1 MIPIVILCVLI
12 EAVFTAMEV
21 SFGTV
26 PRARLRALAED
37 SENENHSL
45 IKRAIAAAKLSE
57 RNDQLTLLFLTV
69 TCLTMWSAASLLFWW
84 LKAKSFS
91 PWWVLAAMLP
101 VLFLAEVLPLAI
113 AARFAESIVLHSSK
127 FLRNAL
133 RVCCPLLWFIG
144 IIAHGI
150 AKLNGA
156 GENNS
161 MQLTEDE
168 VRSAIATAEEEGVL
182 EQSER
187 DMLEMAMDFRS
198 KLVREV
204 MTPRPDVMAVSDDLS
219 LEETLKCSFES
230 GHSRLPVYQG
240 SLDKIVG
247 IVAIKDMVPLA
258 RSGNGDLAEKK
269 VGEVVRAAYFVPEDK
284 HISTTFEEMRRRHTL
299 MAIVVDDEG
308 TTTGLITVED
318 LLEELV
324 GEIQD
329 EYDNEEPPL
338 QRHESNGVSCDASV
352 SVRDLERFWEREFD
366 QTAQLYMRSGEEA
379 DDSISLAALALDLF
393 DGVPQLGAQS
403 AAGSPDL
410 TLTVLGMDGPRIVKV
425 LLQARNLNHGL
436 EG

>member
-1 MIPIVILCVLI
+1 MISLVILCVLI

-37 SENENHSL
+37 SESENQSL
-45 IKRAIAAAKLSE
+45 TKRAAAAARLSE

-69 TCLTMWSAASLLFWW
+69 TCLTMWSAAAFLFWW
-84 LKAKSFS
+84 LKANSFS
-91 PWWVLAAMLP
+91 PWWVLTAMLP
-101 VLFLAEVLPLAI
+101 VLFLAEVLPLAV
-113 AARFAESIVLHSSK
+113 AARFAELIVLHSSK

-133 RVCCPLLWFIG
+133 LVCSPLLWFIG

-150 AKLNGA
+150 ATLNGA
-156 GENNS
+156 GEKSS

-204 MTPRPDVMAVSDDLS
+204 MTPRPDIMAVSDDLS
-219 LEETLKCSFES
+219 LEQTLECSFES

-258 RSGNGDLAEKK
+258 RSGNGDLAKKK
-269 VGEVVRAAYFVPEDK
+269 VGEMVRAAYFVPEDK

-329 EYDNEEPPL
+329 EYDDEEPAL
-338 QRHESNGVSCDASV
+338 ERHESNGVSCDASV

-425 LLQARNLNHGL
+425 LLKTTST
-436 EG
+436 

>member
-1 MIPIVILCVLI
+1 MIPIVILCILI

-37 SENENHSL
+37 SEIENQSL
-45 IKRAIAAAKLSE
+45 IKRAATAAKLSE

-69 TCLTMWSAASLLFWW
+69 TCLTMWSAGALLFWW
-84 LKAKSFS
+84 LKANSLS
-91 PWWVLAAMLP
+91 SWWVLAAMLP

-113 AARFAESIVLHSSK
+113 AARFAESIVLHSAK
-127 FLRNAL
+127 FLRSAL
-133 RVCCPLLWFIG
+133 FLCSPLLWFIG

-150 AKLNGA
+150 ARLNGA
-156 GENNS
+156 GKNS
-161 MQLTEDE
+161 TMQLTEDE
-168 VRSAIATAEEEGVL
+168 VRSAIVTAEEEGVL
-182 EQSER
+182 DQSER

-204 MTPRPDVMAVSDDLS
+204 MTPRPDIMAVSDDLS
-219 LEETLKCSFES
+219 LEATLECSFES

-247 IVAIKDMVPLA
+247 IVAIKDLIPLA
-258 RSGNGDLAEKK
+258 RSSNEELAQKTVSEM
-269 VGEVVRAAYFVPEDK
+269 VRAAYFVPEDK
-284 HISTTFEEMRRRHTL
+284 HISTTFEEMRRRRTL

-329 EYDNEEPPL
+329 EYDDEEPPL
-338 QRHESNGVSCDASV
+338 QRNANGVNCDASV

-366 QTAQLYMRSGEEA
+366 QTAQLYMRNGDEA
-379 DDSISLAALALDLF
+379 EDSISLAALALDLF

-410 TLTVLGMDGPRIVKV
+410 TLTVIGMDGPRIVKV
-425 LLQARNLNHGL
+425 LLKTSSPTLTS
-436 EG
+436 

>member
-1 MIPIVILCVLI
+1 MIPLVILCVLI

-21 SFGTV
+21 SFGTI

-37 SENENHSL
+37 SENENKTL
-45 IKRAIAAAKLSE
+45 VARAAAAAKLSE
-57 RNDQLTLLFLTV
+57 HNVHLTLLFLTI
-69 TCLTMWSAASLLFWW
+69 TCLTMWSAASLLLWW
-84 LKAKSFS
+84 LKIHSHS
-91 PWWVLAAMLP
+91 SWWILAAMVP
-101 VLFLAEVLPLAI
+101 VLFVAEVLPLAI
-113 AARFAESIVLHSSK
+113 AARFAEFIVLHSTK
-127 FLRNAL
+127 FLRVAL
-133 RVCCPLLWFIG
+133 LVCCPLLWFIRTL
-144 IIAHGI
+144 AHGI
-150 AKLNGA
+150 AALNGS
-156 GENNS
+156 GKNTIH
-161 MQLTEDE
+161 LTEEE
-168 VRSAIATAEEEGVL
+168 VRSAIVTAEEEGVL
-182 EQSER
+182 DQNER

-204 MTPRPDVMAVSDDLS
+204 MTPRPDIRAVSDELT

-230 GHSRLPVYQG
+230 GHSRLPVYQN

-258 RSGNGDLAEKK
+258 RSGNGEMAEKK
-269 VGEVVRAAYFVPEDK
+269 VGELARAAYFVPEDK
-284 HISTTFEEMRRRHTL
+284 HIATTLEEMRRRRTL

-329 EYDNEEPPL
+329 EYDNEEPAL
-338 QRHESNGVSCDASV
+338 QRHDGDGVICDASV

-366 QTAQLYMRSGEEA
+366 QTAQLYTRDGEEA
-379 DDSISLAALALDLF
+379 EDSISLAALALDLF
-393 DGVPQLGAQS
+393 DGIPQIGAHS

-425 LLQARNLNHGL
+425 LLKTTGGTKEAPT
-436 EG
+436 

>member
-1 MIPIVILCVLI
+1 MIPLVIFCVLI

-26 PRARLRALAED
+26 PKTRLRALAED
-37 SENENHSL
+37 SENPKSPL
-45 IKRAIAAAKLSE
+45 TIRAAAAAKLSE

-69 TCLTMWSAASLLFWW
+69 TCLTMWSAASLLLWW
-84 LKAKSFS
+84 LKVNSHS
-91 PWWVLAAMLP
+91 SWWVLAAMLP
-101 VLFLAEVLPLAI
+101 VLFVAEVLPLAI
-113 AARFAESIVLHSSK
+113 AARFAESIVLHSAK
-127 FLRNAL
+127 TLRL
-133 RVCCPLLWFIG
+133 SLLICCPLLWI
-144 IIAHGI
+144 IRTIAHGL
-150 AKLNGA
+150 AVLNSSS
-156 GENNS
+156 NNTL
-161 MQLTEDE
+161 MHLTEGE

-204 MTPRPDVMAVSDDLS
+204 MTPRPDIMAVSDDLT
-219 LEETLKCSFES
+219 LEETLQCSFES
-230 GHSRLPVYQG
+230 GHSRLPVYQN

-247 IVAIKDMVPLA
+247 IAAIKDMVPLA
-258 RSGNGDLAEKK
+258 RSGNDDLTKRK
-269 VGEVVRAAYFVPEDK
+269 VGELARAAYFVPEDK
-284 HISTTFEEMRRRHTL
+284 HIATTLEEMRRRHTL

-338 QRHESNGVSCDASV
+338 QRYESNGVSCDASV
-352 SVRDLERFWEREFD
+352 SVRDLERFWEREFN
-366 QTAQLYMRSGEEA
+366 QTAQLFMRNGEEA

-393 DGVPQLGAQS
+393 DGVPQLSAQT
-403 AAGSPDL
+403 AAGSPNL
-410 TLTVLGMDGPRIVKV
+410 TLTVIGMDGPRIVKV
-425 LLQARNLNHGL
+425 LLKRSST
-436 EG
+436 

>member
-1 MIPIVILCVLI
+1 MIPLVIFCVLI

-26 PRARLRALAED
+26 PKTRLRALAED
-37 SENENHSL
+37 SENQKSSL
-45 IKRAIAAAKLSE
+45 MIRAAAAAKLSE

-69 TCLTMWSAASLLFWW
+69 TCLTMWSAAALLLWW
-84 LKAKSFS
+84 LKANSHS
-91 PWWVLAAMLP
+91 SWWILAAMLP
-101 VLFLAEVLPLAI
+101 VLFVAEVLPLAI
-113 AARFAESIVLHSSK
+113 AARFAESIVLHSVK
-127 FLRNAL
+127 FLRAAL
-133 RVCCPLLWFIG
+133 LLCCPLLWI
-144 IIAHGI
+144 IRTIAHGI
-150 AKLNGA
+150 AVLNGSSK
-156 GENNS
+156 NS
-161 MQLTEDE
+161 SMHLTEDE

-182 EQSER
+182 DQSER

-204 MTPRPDVMAVSDDLS
+204 MTPRPDIMAVSDDLS

-258 RSGNGDLAEKK
+258 RSSNGDLATKK
-269 VGEVVRAAYFVPEDK
+269 VGEMVRAAYFVPEDK

-308 TTTGLITVED
+308 TTTGLITIED

-329 EYDNEEPPL
+329 EYDNEEAPL
-338 QRHESNGVSCDASV
+338 QRDESNGVSCDASV
-352 SVRDLERFWEREFD
+352 SVRDFERFWEREFN
-366 QTAQLYMRSGEEA
+366 QPAQLYTRNGEEA

-425 LLQARNLNHGL
+425 LLKTASHEEPRA
-436 EG
+436 